1 MEPERGVHQFHWP
14 AKLDEVIKMV
24 ASDTRAKIEEIE
36 RRLEVRLPNDYS
48 RFLLT
53 RGSMNERISP
63 ANCSLQIYPVDDV
76 IPINEAGEIQDRF
89 PGALVIGGDGSRE
102 MLAYDFRQSESS
114 LVLLDITAEDWS
126 DAVYQ
131 ASSLTALL
139 AQLPERGWFFD

>member
-1 MEPERGVHQFHWP
+1 
-14 AKLDEVIKMV
+14 MV
-24 ASDTRAKIEEIE
+24 ANETKAKMEEIE
-36 RRLEVRLPNDYS
+36 RRLDVHLPDDYV

-53 RGSMNERISP
+53 RGSMKQRISP
-63 ANCSLQIYPVDDV
+63 ADCYLQIYPLDDV

-102 MLAYDFRQSESS
+102 MLAYDFRRGQSS
-114 LVLLDITAEDWS
+114 LVLLSITAEDWS

-139 AQLPERGWFFD
+139 AQLPERGWLFD